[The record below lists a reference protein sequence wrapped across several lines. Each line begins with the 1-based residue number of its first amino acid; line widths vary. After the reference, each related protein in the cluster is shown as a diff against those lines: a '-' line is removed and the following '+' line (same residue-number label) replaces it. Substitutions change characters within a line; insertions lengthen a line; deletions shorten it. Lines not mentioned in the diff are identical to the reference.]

1 MPSHFGRLT
10 LLNYALAAGPTRAH
24 QILGVSMVAYLKRKD
39 LDDAD
44 TGADTGRP
52 RAVRGG
58 SAQRRGSLSRD
69 MLHGLS
75 PEEFDGEAKSL
86 AAAESLTPQV
96 RERMRM
102 QLVER
107 LKTPIDPPSWGP
119 DWVKRGHTTEPL
131 TEKKKGGLRL
141 ASLFPFGRKDDD
153 EEDAEDNVADL
164 DDDDQDDARV
174 IAHNMEKSRQVWHF
188 RGLYVLGGIAA
199 ITIALLAMFV
209 DFQIVKGDI
218 WTRALAN
225 EFMVVPASLQGT
237 LLFKSMQV
245 IFAVLII
252 HFMLKITGVYGR
264 NIMVTTAFLFALV
277 MIGCLGYL
285 VAYNNMT
292 GGTSAT
298 LEHAQ
303 SAAPASNS
311 IDQLFASNSHTAG
324 PTDSGGGLMAASMTT
339 PKSDEASSSIPKP
352 SASLLA
358 NADSWFWLAF
368 ASVIFFIVTTVAAL
382 YVQTFENNVRNF
394 LISRDY
400 LCRRKQFAQLHLLE
414 LAEKDAG

>member
-1 MPSHFGRLT
+1 
-10 LLNYALAAGPTRAH
+10 
-24 QILGVSMVAYLKRKD
+24 MVAYLKRR
-39 LDDAD
+39 DAD
-44 TGADTGRP
+44 DDDTDTRP
-52 RAVRGG
+52 VRQKKPQQPKH
-58 SAQRRGSLSRD
+58 ALARD

-75 PEEFDGEAKSL
+75 PEEFDVEAKSL

-96 RERMRM
+96 RQRMRT

-119 DWVKRGHTTEPL
+119 DWIKHSEKSSPL
-131 TEKKKGGLRL
+131 TAKSEGRSRL

-153 EEDAEDNVADL
+153 EDGEDDANVRETIAAL
-164 DDDDQDDARV
+164 DGEDQDDARV
-174 IAHNMEKSRQVWHF
+174 IAHNIEKSRQVFHF
-188 RGLYVLGGIAA
+188 RSLYVLAALAAVAIIAFG
-199 ITIALLAMFV
+199 MFV
-209 DFQIVKGDI
+209 DFQIIKGDI

-237 LLFKSMQV
+237 LLFKSLQV
-245 IFAVLII
+245 VFAVLII

-264 NIMVTTAFLFALV
+264 NAMITAAFICALV
-277 MIGCLGYL
+277 MIGGLGYL

-292 GGTSAT
+292 GGTSTT

-303 SAAPASNS
+303 QDGGQKNNS
-311 IDQLFASNSHTAG
+311 IDQLFTSNKSTGEDASG
-324 PTDSGGGLMAASMTT
+324 RVIPASMTQT
-339 PKSDEASSSIPKP
+339 KSDEFSPSIPKP
-352 SASLLA
+352 SERFLA

-382 YVQTFENNVRNF
+382 FMQTFENNIRNF

-400 LCRRKQFAQLHLLE
+400 LHRRKQFAQLHLLE
-414 LAEKDAG
+414 LAERQAD

>member
-1 MPSHFGRLT
+1 
-10 LLNYALAAGPTRAH
+10 
-24 QILGVSMVAYLKRKD
+24 MVAYLKRKD
-39 LDDAD
+39 LDDD
-44 TGADTGRP
+44 ETPT
-52 RAVRGG
+52 VRTKK
-58 SAQRRGSLSRD
+58 SSQPKHALARD

-75 PEEFDGEAKSL
+75 PEEFDVEAKSL

-96 RERMRM
+96 RERMRT

-119 DWVKRGHTTEPL
+119 DWIKRSEKSSPL
-131 TEKKKGGLRL
+131 TEKKEGSSRL

-153 EEDAEDNVADL
+153 DKGEDDAEAREIIAAL
-164 DDDDQDDARV
+164 DGEDQDDARV
-174 IAHNMEKSRQVWHF
+174 IARNIEKSRQVFHF
-188 RGLYVLGGIAA
+188 RSLYVLAAVAAVAIIAFG
-199 ITIALLAMFV
+199 LFV
-209 DFQIVKGDI
+209 DFQIIKGDI

-237 LLFKSMQV
+237 LLFKSLQV
-245 IFAVLII
+245 VFAVLII

-264 NIMVTTAFLFALV
+264 NAMITAAFICALV
-277 MIGCLGYL
+277 MIGGLGYL

-292 GGTSAT
+292 GGTSTT

-303 SAAPASNS
+303 DGGQKNNS
-311 IDQLFASNSHTAG
+311 IDQLFTSNKPNSEDASGHVI
-324 PTDSGGGLMAASMTT
+324 PASMTQT
-339 PKSDEASSSIPKP
+339 KSDEFSPAIPKP
-352 SASLLA
+352 SERFLA

-382 YVQTFENNVRNF
+382 FMQTFENNIRNF

-400 LCRRKQFAQLHLLE
+400 LHRRKQFAQLHLLE
-414 LAEKDAG
+414 LAERQAG